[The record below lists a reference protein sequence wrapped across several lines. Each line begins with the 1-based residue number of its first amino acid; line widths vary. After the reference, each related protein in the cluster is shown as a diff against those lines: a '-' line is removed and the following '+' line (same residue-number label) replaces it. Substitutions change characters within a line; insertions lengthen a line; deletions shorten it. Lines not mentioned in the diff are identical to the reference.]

1 MVRRELIVPVC
12 RNHQRR
18 HHLGTPPEHRHD
30 IERRLVSPM
39 QILDHEDCGLDGGQ
53 FVAQRGE
60 GTSGPLTS
68 RNGLGKRTT
77 GDRGDV
83 DERSERTGGTQAIT
97 AAPQDPCSRTPSVTE
112 LPHQGG
118 LPDTGLTGY
127 QHQPPV
133 TAGNVSPTGLQQLEI
148 RIAFQQTR
156 RGGWGARP

>member
-1 MVRRELIVPVC
+1 
-12 RNHQRR
+12 
-18 HHLGTPPEHRHD
+18 
-30 IERRLVSPM
+30 M
-39 QILDHEDCGLDGGQ
+39 QILDHDDCGLDGGQ

-83 DERSERTGGTQAIT
+83 DERSERTRRMQAIT
-97 AAPQDPCSRTPSVTE
+97 ATPQDPCSRPPSVTE
-112 LPHQGG
+112 VAHQGG
-118 LPDTGLTGY
+118 LPDTGLTRY
-127 QHQPPV
+127 ERQPPV
-133 TAGNVSPTGLQQLEI
+133 TAGNVRPPGLQRLDV